1 MTTVKSIPNATWNG
15 SNAAAGM
22 SEEALD
28 RVIDDSFPASDPPSH
43 TPTTS
48 LGAPTGSSEEPVPP
62 LVPMWKRNPFR
73 IGASALAVVLLLVGS
88 TAWRRHSRTTTP
100 AERWRHALKEKR

>member
-15 SNAAAGM
+15 TNVEAGM

-28 RVIDDSFPASDPPSH
+28 QVIDDSFPASDPPSH

-48 LGAPTGSSEEPVPP
+48 LGAPKGTAEEPAPP
-62 LVPMWKRNPFR
+62 PEPMWKRTPAR
-73 IGASALAVVLLLVGS
+73 IGASALVLVLLLVGS
-88 TAWRRHSRTTTP
+88 TAWRRHARTTT
-100 AERWRHALKEKR
+100 AADRWRHALKDKR

>member
-1 MTTVKSIPNATWNG
+1 MTNVKDIPAATWNG
-15 SNAAAGM
+15 TNAAAGM

-48 LGAPTGSSEEPVPP
+48 LGAPKGTAEETAPP
-62 LVPMWKRNPFR
+62 PAPKWKRSPAR
-73 IGASALAVVLLLVGS
+73 IGASALVLVLLLVGA
-88 TAWRRHSRTTTP
+88 TAWRRRAHTTT
-100 AERWRHALKEKR
+100 AADGWRHALKDKR